1 MVELKVSPH
10 KHIPSRG
17 VGGVLTWPMR
27 NQRPSSKEAAV
38 RSTCGK
44 LVTPRTAPSNR
55 RPWPQKASP
64 WSPSDQ
70 YLYGG
75 TPSRGTPAA
84 SSPICDTF
92 SATVIRDTRSA
103 ARRAAGSDRSQNGSD
118 RDGDDGPHEN
128 PGSAAAARAADD
140 DSISAR
146 SSASA
151 VVALR
156 REEVPMAIAR
166 SETKLGM
173 ENAERETCQGFA
185 RIGRLI

>member
-1 MVELKVSPH
+1 M
-10 KHIPSRG
+10 
-17 VGGVLTWPMR
+17 LTWPMR

-70 YLYGG
+70 YLYAG

-103 ARRAAGSDRSQNGSD
+103 ARRDAGSDRSQNGRD

-128 PGSAAAARAADD
+128 PGSAAADG
-140 DSISAR
+140 DSIGTR
-146 SSASA
+146 SSSSACAAVLVASW
-151 VVALR
+151 
-156 REEVPMAIAR
+156 REEVPMAIER
-166 SETKLGM
+166 SEA
-173 ENAERETCQGFA
+173 N
-185 RIGRLI
+185 